1 MNHILKV
8 LNTFIGQKK
17 DELERKDAKI
27 KELWNDNC
35 QLKQEINVLR
45 NDLAELSKEH
55 FKK

>member
-1 MNHILKV
+1 MKHVLKV

-17 DELERKDAKI
+17 EEIERKDQKI
-27 KELWNDNC
+27 KELWNENFE
-35 QLKQEINVLR
+35 LKNEVKVLR

>member
-1 MNHILKV
+1 MKHVLKV

-17 DELERKDAKI
+17 EEIERKDQKI
-27 KELWNDNC
+27 KELWNENFD
-35 QLKQEINVLR
+35 LKNEVKVLR